1 MLRLVRAEF
10 VKVRTTQVWFWL
22 LLASLGIAVLAVLG
36 GFLSTGGVT
45 TKHDVPD
52 VFATSNSAS
61 IALFV
66 LGVLGV
72 TTEYRYQTITPTVLV
87 TPSRWTLI
95 TAKMIAY
102 ALLGVLY
109 ALSVIVVQLAIT
121 LPWLAA
127 RNIPFDLHDP
137 DLRRSIFGLF
147 LVLAL
152 FGIVGLGVGALLR
165 NQIVAVTVGLVFLLI
180 LQNIIVAIPVVRQ
193 AWAYT
198 PSGATISILY
208 RTEDASPD
216 SEIHLF
222 GPLGGVGILLLWAF
236 IPAILGAMFTL
247 NRDIT

>member
-1 MLRLVRAEF
+1 VLRLVRAEF

-22 LLASLGIAVLAVLG
+22 LLAAIGIAVLAVLG
-36 GFLSTGGVT
+36 GFLSDGVA
-45 TKHDVPD
+45 TKSDVPD

-95 TAKMIAY
+95 TAKMITY
-102 ALLGVLY
+102 AVLGVLY
-109 ALSVIVVQLAIT
+109 ALVVIAVQLAMT

-127 RNIPFDLHDP
+127 RHIPFDLHDP

-165 NQIVAVTVGLVFLLI
+165 NQVVAVTVGLVFLLI

-193 AWAYT
+193 AWPYT

-208 RTEDASPD
+208 SAADASPD
-216 SEIHLF
+216 SEIHLL
-222 GPLGGVGILLLWAF
+222 GPLGGVGVLLLWAF
-236 IPAILGAMFTL
+236 VPAILGAAFTL

>member
-1 MLRLVRAEF
+1 MIRLVRAEF

-22 LLASLGIAVLAVLG
+22 LLAAVAIAVLAVLG
-36 GFLSTGGVT
+36 GFLSDGVSQ
-45 TKHDVPD
+45 KHDVPD

-72 TTEYRYQTITPTVLV
+72 TTEYRYQTITPTLLT
-87 TPSRWTLI
+87 TPSRWALV

-102 ALLGVLY
+102 AILGMLY
-109 ALSVIVVQLAIT
+109 ALVVIVVQLAMT

-180 LQNIIVAIPVVRQ
+180 LQNII
-193 AWAYT
+193 
-198 PSGATISILY
+198 
-208 RTEDASPD
+208 
-216 SEIHLF
+216 
-222 GPLGGVGILLLWAF
+222 
-236 IPAILGAMFTL
+236 
-247 NRDIT
+247 